1 MFSHVIKLYHRLLR
15 WANQNYNFHFC
26 FFLSSHGIFCSY
38 LSLYF
43 SNIPTSLHLHSH
55 HPIPSH
61 CLPLPEPWQGPLTS
75 LLTFSHIYIPTVTF
89 LLKSLYCFLT
99 CCLIKHERL
108 TSTSKTL
115 WIQLLTT
122 FWSSFQVL
130 YSVFILCSSL
140 IVHTRC
146 VSCLRAFALALL
158 LVPLTHGSFM
168 CIRRAISTVLWLH
181 VFPLT

>member
-1 MFSHVIKLYHRLLR
+1 MYLWPHHPFWAPTWVSICLLDIYTWMFYTYLTLNMFSHLIKLYHRLLR

-26 FFLSSHGIFCSY
+26 FFLSTHGIFCSY

-89 LLKSLYCFLT
+89 LLKSLYCFLI

-130 YSVFILCSSL
+130 YSVFIL
-140 IVHTRC
+140 
-146 VSCLRAFALALL
+146 
-158 LVPLTHGSFM
+158 
-168 CIRRAISTVLWLH
+168 LW
-181 VFPLT
+181 